1 MRLLLVTDAWAPQV
15 NGVVRTLATTMAELD
30 TMGHAVRVVH
40 PGLFR
45 TMACPT
51 YPEIRLALLPGRGVA
66 RALDAF
72 APDAVHVATEGPLG
86 MAARRLCLARA
97 MPFTTSFHTKFPD
110 YLASRFAVPRAW
122 SWAWLRR
129 FHAPAARVMSNTPSM
144 DRELAAHGIAHT
156 ARWSR
161 GVDTALFRPRPAAEW
176 PAEMVALPRPLH
188 LYVGRL
194 AVEKNIAAF
203 LDLDLPGTKIVVG
216 DGPQRAALERRHG
229 DAVFL
234 GMRHG
239 EALARCYAAADVLVM
254 PSRTETFGIV
264 MLEALACGVPV
275 AAYPVTGPLDVIDG
289 SGAGALDDDLG
300 RAVARALTI
309 PHEACLA
316 LAARYTWRA
325 AAEAFLGNLAPRC
338 AAPASGPVTALV
350 RWSRQPSG

>member
-1 MRLLLVTDAWAPQV
+1 MRVLLATDAWFPQV
-15 NGVVRTLATTMAELD
+15 NGVVRTLSTTVGELQS
-30 TMGHAVRVVH
+30 MGHEVRVVH

-45 TMACPT
+45 TVACPT
-51 YPEIRLALLPGRGVA
+51 YPEIRLALLPGRCMA
-66 RALDAF
+66 RAVDGF
-72 APDAVHVATEGPLG
+72 APDAVHIATEGPLG
-86 MAARRLCLARA
+86 MAARRLCLARGL
-97 MPFTTSFHTKFPD
+97 PFTTSFHTLFPD
-110 YLASRFAVPRAW
+110 YLAARFAVPRAW
-122 SWAWLRR
+122 TWAWLRR
-129 FHAPAARVMSNTPSM
+129 FHAPAVRVMSNTPSM
-144 DRELAAHGIAHT
+144 DRALAAHGIAHT

-161 GVDTALFRPRPAAEW
+161 GVDIDLFHPRSPEEA
-176 PAEMVALPRPLH
+176 PAEMAGLPRPVH

-203 LDLDLPGTKIVVG
+203 LDLALPGSKVVVG
-216 DGPQRAALERRHG
+216 DGPQRAALERRHA

-239 EALARCYAAADVLVM
+239 EALARAYAAADVLVM

-275 AAYPVTGPLDVIDG
+275 AAYPVTGPRDVIAD

-309 PHEACLA
+309 PRESCLA

-325 AAEAFLGNLAPRC
+325 AAQAFLGNLAPRDTRPL
-338 AAPASGPVTALV
+338 PAGLGERARTVPAGS
-350 RWSRQPSG
+350 